1 MSKVSII
8 GCGWL
13 GLRLSQSLKKSYE
26 VECFSKE
33 NTKDNSLF
41 WQAQT
46 LIIAINTKNNYLN
59 TLKKIIKLT
68 PLDSNIIL
76 MSSTSVYREFDG
88 EVDEDT
94 KITDIK
100 LQREAELLVQNSKKN
115 TLILRL
121 GGLMGE
127 DRISG
132 KWKNIST
139 FSDGEVNY
147 IHRDDVISIVKNLIG
162 SDIRNGIYNL
172 VAPFHPL
179 RSQVHKKNANKFNF
193 ELGTFKGKTSRIVKS
208 HKIIKDLNYKF
219 IHPNP
224 LEFWD

>member
-1 MSKVSII
+1 MPKVSII

-13 GLRLSQSLKKSYE
+13 GLLLSQSLKKSYE

-41 WQAQT
+41 WQVQT
-46 LIIAINTKNNYLN
+46 LIIAINTKNNYIN

-68 PLDSNIIL
+68 QLDTNIIL
-76 MSSTSVYREFDG
+76 MSSTSVYKEFNC
-88 EVDEDT
+88 EVDEDI

-100 LQREAELLVQNSKKN
+100 LQREAELLLQNSKKN

-132 KWKNIST
+132 KWKNVST

-193 ELGTFKGKTSRIVKS
+193 ELGTFKGKTSRVVLS
-208 HKIIKDLNYKF
+208 HKIIKNLNYKF
-219 IHPNP
+219 IYPNP

>member
-1 MSKVSII
+1 MPKVSII

-13 GLRLSQSLKKSYE
+13 GLPLSQSLKKSYE

-41 WQAQT
+41 WQAKT
-46 LIIAINTKNNYLN
+46 LIIAINTKNNYIK
-59 TLKKIIKLT
+59 TIKKIIQLT
-68 PLDSNIIL
+68 PPNTNIIL
-76 MSSTSVYREFDG
+76 MSSTSVYREFG
-88 EVDEDT
+88 GKVDEDT

-115 TLILRL
+115 TLILRF

-179 RSQVHKKNANKFNF
+179 RSQVHKKNANKFNLQ
-193 ELGTFKGKTSRIVKS
+193 LGIFKGKTSRVVLS
-208 HKIIKDLNYKF
+208 HKIIKNLNYKF
-219 IHPNP
+219 IYPNP

>member
-1 MSKVSII
+1 MPTVSII

-13 GLRLSQSLKKSYE
+13 GHPLSQSLKKSYE

-33 NTKDNSLF
+33 HTKDNSLF
-41 WQAQT
+41 WQAKT
-46 LIIAINTKNNYLN
+46 LIIAINTKNNYIS
-59 TLKKIIKLT
+59 TLKKIIQLT
-68 PLDSNIIL
+68 PLDTNIIL
-76 MSSTSVYREFDG
+76 MSSTSVYKEFNCK
-88 EVDEDT
+88 VDEDT

-100 LQREAELLVQNSKKN
+100 LQREAELLLQNSKKN
-115 TLILRL
+115 TLVLRL

-193 ELGTFKGKTSRIVKS
+193 ELGTFKGKTLRVVLS

-219 IHPNP
+219 IYPNP

>member
-1 MSKVSII
+1 MPKVSII

-13 GLRLSQSLKKSYE
+13 GLPLSKSLKKSYE
-26 VECFSKE
+26 VECFSRE
-33 NTKDNSLF
+33 DTKDNSLF

-46 LIIAINTKNNYLN
+46 LIIAINTKNNYIN
-59 TLKKIIKLT
+59 TLKKVIKLT

-76 MSSTSVYREFDG
+76 ISSTSVYREFDG

-147 IHRDDVISIVKNLIG
+147 IHRDDVINIVKNLLN

-193 ELGTFKGKTSRIVKS
+193 ELGIFKGKISRVVLS
-208 HKIIKDLNYKF
+208 NKIIKDLNYKF

>member
-1 MSKVSII
+1 MPKISII

-13 GLRLSQSLKKSYE
+13 GLPLSQSLKESYE

-33 NTKDNSLF
+33 HTKDNSLF

-46 LIIAINTKNNYLN
+46 LIIAINTKNNYIN
-59 TLKKIIKLT
+59 TLKKIIQLT
-68 PLDSNIIL
+68 PLNSNIIL
-76 MSSTSVYREFDG
+76 MSSTSVYREFDC
-88 EVDEDT
+88 EVDEST

-100 LQREAELLVQNSKKN
+100 LQREAELLYLNSKKN

-121 GGLMGE
+121 GGLMAE

-147 IHRDDVISIVKNLIG
+147 IHRDDVINIVKNLLN
-162 SDIRNGIYNL
+162 SDIKNGIYNL
-172 VAPFHPL
+172 VAPLHPF
-179 RSQVHKKNANKFNF
+179 RSQIHKNNAKKFNL
-193 ELGTFKGKTSRIVKS
+193 ELGTFKGKTSKIVLS
-208 HKIIKDLNYKF
+208 HKIIKDLDYKF

-224 LEFWD
+224 LKFWD